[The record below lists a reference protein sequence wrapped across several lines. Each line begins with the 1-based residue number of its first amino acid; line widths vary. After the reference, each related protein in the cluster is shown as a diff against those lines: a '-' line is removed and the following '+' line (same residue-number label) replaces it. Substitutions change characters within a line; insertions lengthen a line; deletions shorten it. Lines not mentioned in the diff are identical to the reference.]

1 MYIFTLC
8 CIILCLNAMHVH
20 RRHDRTDP
28 NATYKPLQVGT
39 KMFCEELAQRFFSPS
54 DDIVTVVTGRQ
65 LSLPYL
71 NQTGFTSPILVTDK
85 VEAADL

>member
-1 MYIFTLC
+1 
-8 CIILCLNAMHVH
+8 
-20 RRHDRTDP
+20 
-28 NATYKPLQVGT
+28 
-39 KMFCEELAQRFFSPS
+39 MFCEELAQRFFSPS

-85 VEAADL
+85 VAAADL

>member
-1 MYIFTLC
+1 MIAVLFTFKC
-8 CIILCLNAMHVH
+8 NVHV
-20 RRHDRTDP
+20 RHDRTDP

-85 VEAADL
+85 VRI